1 VATLRLQPAEAGALP
16 WTATATASGPLARL
30 QARAEL
36 QAAGQSLK
44 ADAALLPF
52 AAWPLQALRVQADR
66 LDLAGLD
73 GGLPHTALSG
83 SAILQATAY

>member
-1 VATLRLQPAEAGALP
+1 
-16 WTATATASGPLARL
+16 
-30 QARAEL
+30 
-36 QAAGQSLK
+36 K

-83 SAILQATAY
+83 SAILQATAYDAEASLQVELNNATAGRWDQHALPVSRLTLALT

>member
-1 VATLRLQPAEAGALP
+1 
-16 WTATATASGPLARL
+16 LARL

-83 SAILQATAY
+83 SAILQATAYDAEASLQVELNNATAGRWDQHALP